1 MASIFGPENPN
12 KTPKNQSVEKHM
24 GRAPEITSGVAFSM
38 GDPEYIPAWNRC
50 EGEQLLGQ
58 HKNAWIVLG
67 SDRFASCHSGYGGD
81 QGSHRA
87 SSIDLVVGRASYT
100 TTNPDDDILYDT
112 NFKTDA
118 ARVYISQRADIDRYF
133 NLDIAPNG
141 NSNSIGR
148 SCVGIKADAVRI
160 VGREGIKFVTKTE
173 SKNSL
178 KGKIEKVPGIEII
191 AGNDPDD
198 LQPIVKADNLAR
210 GLQKLADLISQIVWD
225 IKLTQMAIKEVN
237 RAVGQ
242 HVHVVPTFIGPQI
255 STMGLSPYGGP
266 LAVASTAANALI
278 KFSGNDLSAVSK
290 RLGIGWKTTYTRP
303 MGEYYLGS
311 QYNKVN

>member
-12 KTPKNQSVEKHM
+12 KNPQNQDVEKHV
-24 GRAPEITSGVAFSM
+24 GRNPEITAGVAFSLD
-38 GDPEYIPAWNRC
+38 DPEHIPCWNRC

-67 SDRFASCHSGYGGD
+67 SDRFASCRTGYGGR
-81 QGSHRA
+81 GSHRA

-100 TTNPDDDILYDT
+100 TDKPDKDIIYDT

-133 NLDIAPNG
+133 NLDIAANG

-160 VGREGIKFVTKTE
+160 VGREGIKFVTRTE

-198 LQPIVKADNLAR
+198 LQPMVKADNLAR

-237 RAVGQ
+237 KAVGQ

-266 LAVASTAANALI
+266 LAVASTMANALI

-303 MGEYYLGS
+303 MGQYYLGS

>member
-12 KTPKNQSVEKHM
+12 KNPRNQDVEKHV
-24 GRAPEITSGVAFSM
+24 GRNPALTAGVVFSM
-38 GDPEYIPAWNRC
+38 DDPEHTPAWNRC

-58 HKNAWIVLG
+58 YKNSWIVLG
-67 SDRFASCHSGYGGD
+67 HDRFASCHSGYGGR
-81 QGSHRA
+81 GSHRA
-87 SSIDLVVGRASYT
+87 SSIDLVAGRASYT
-100 TTNPDDDILYDT
+100 TDKPDKDILYDT

-133 NLDIAPNG
+133 NLDIAANG

-160 VGREGIKFVTKTE
+160 VGREGIKFVTRTE

-178 KGKIEKVPGIEII
+178 RGKIEKVPGIELI

-198 LQPIVKADNLAR
+198 LQPMVKADNLAR
-210 GLQKLADLISQIVWD
+210 GLQKLADLIAQIVWD
-225 IKLTQMAIKEVN
+225 IKLTHIAIKEVN

-242 HVHVVPTFIGPQI
+242 HIHVVPTAIGPSVSSI
-255 STMGLSPYGGP
+255 GLSPYGGP
-266 LAVASTAANALI
+266 LPVASTMANTII

-303 MGEYYLGS
+303 MGQYYLGS
-311 QYNKVN
+311 HFNKVN

>member
-12 KTPKNQSVEKHM
+12 KNPKNQDVEKHM
-24 GRAPEITSGVAFSM
+24 GKKPAIEAGVVFSM

-133 NLDIAPNG
+133 NLDIAANG

-160 VGREGIKFVTKTE
+160 VGREGIKFVTRTE

-198 LQPIVKADNLAR
+198 LQPMVKADNLAR
-210 GLQKLADLISQIVWD
+210 GLQKLADLIAQIVWD

-237 RAVGQ
+237 KAIGQ
-242 HVHVVPTFIGPQI
+242 HVHIVPTPVPLV
-255 STMGLSPYGGP
+255 TTLGLSPYGGP

-303 MGEYYLGS
+303 MGQYYLGS
-311 QYNKVN
+311 QFNKVN